1 MTDENV
7 APPAGMQGE
16 RGPLFRLIR
25 NEKIAFILVGMT
37 NTAVGFL
44 FFAFFQVTVGNWL
57 GDYGYLVTLA
67 CAHIAS
73 VLCAFVLY
81 RKFVFRVTGH
91 VWRDLGR
98 FELVYLAALGV
109 NYALLPILVEFAHLQ
124 PIVAQALIV
133 FVTAMISFFGH
144 KGFSFRR
151 PKPGPHLSEE
161 AP

>member
-1 MTDENV
+1 MTDEKV
-7 APPAGMQGE
+7 TPPAGMQGE

-44 FFAFFQVTVGNWL
+44 FFAFFQLTVGNWL
-57 GDYGYLVTLA
+57 GDYGYLVTLG
-67 CAHIAS
+67 CAHVAS

-98 FELVYLAALGV
+98 FELVYLVALGV
-109 NYALLPILVEFAHLQ
+109 NYALLPILVEFGHLQ

-151 PKPGPHLSEE
+151 PKPGPHLPEE